1 MPARRTTLLALA
13 AAVALPLAACSGDGD
28 AEPSPTPSGEGDAT
42 PLETLV
48 RDYLAEWSAEDVNRR
63 LAQMEESIAACM
75 AEQGFD
81 YTPVDWS
88 PTEVDLSAGLDM
100 QVGTLEF
107 AEQFGYG
114 ITTDP
119 FASGLEDVVD
129 PNEAY
134 VAAMSDAERD
144 AYFAALYGETW
155 ADADAAGGD
164 GAAGGDDAE
173 PAGEPLDDWEWERAG
188 CSGRA
193 QHEVL
198 TAGIEDESF
207 TALQEDMEQLFEDVA
222 GDPRLAQANRD
233 WAACMLDAGF
243 DGLAA
248 VGDGEATIAAEVAAA
263 EAAVLGRAPSAAP
276 DVDPRLAARAAL
288 GPARGEATEAALA
301 EARAA
306 ITPREIDMAVADA
319 RCRASTGYDEVRRRV
334 DTEYQLAFLAAH
346 REEIQAWLESLTEG
360 RTGG

>member
-100 QVGTLEF
+100 QAGTLEF

-164 GAAGGDDAE
+164 GAA
-173 PAGEPLDDWEWERAG
+173 
-188 CSGRA
+188 
-193 QHEVL
+193 
-198 TAGIEDESF
+198 
-207 TALQEDMEQLFEDVA
+207 
-222 GDPRLAQANRD
+222 
-233 WAACMLDAGF
+233 
-243 DGLAA
+243 
-248 VGDGEATIAAEVAAA
+248 
-263 EAAVLGRAPSAAP
+263 
-276 DVDPRLAARAAL
+276 VDRKS
-288 GPARGEATEAALA
+288 
-301 EARAA
+301 
-306 ITPREIDMAVADA
+306 V
-319 RCRASTGYDEVRRRV
+319 V
-334 DTEYQLAFLAAH
+334 
-346 REEIQAWLESLTEG
+346 
-360 RTGG
+360 